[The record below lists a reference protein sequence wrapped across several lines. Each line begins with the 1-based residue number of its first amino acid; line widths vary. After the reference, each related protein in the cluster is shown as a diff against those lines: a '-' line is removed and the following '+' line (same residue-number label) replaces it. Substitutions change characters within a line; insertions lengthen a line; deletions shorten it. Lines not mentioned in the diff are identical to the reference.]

1 LLQNLQQLPQTGKCI
16 KSNSME
22 KAALFP
28 GSFDPFTLGHKVI
41 VDQGLGIFDR
51 IVVGVGSNEQ
61 KRGLLTPKNR
71 KRLIE
76 DIFEGNPRV
85 EVKSYSSLTGEF
97 CRELG
102 IRFILRGMRNTV
114 DYEYE
119 RGIMLVNQRL
129 YPEITTVLLFTPPE
143 YVAISSSIIREL
155 VSFGL
160 DPTELM
166 PNNINIK
173 NYL

>member
-1 LLQNLQQLPQTGKCI
+1 MDKV
-16 KSNSME
+16 
-22 KAALFP
+22 ALFP

-51 IVVGVGSNEQ
+51 IVVGIGANEQKAAEQKANEQNGQ
-61 KRGLLTPKNR
+61 KRGLLTIANR

-76 DIFEGNPRV
+76 DIFRNNSRV
-85 EVKSYSSLTGEF
+85 EVQPYSSLTGEF
-97 CRELG
+97 CRRLG

-119 RGIMLVNQRL
+119 RSIMLVNQKL

-166 PNNINIK
+166 PNNIDIK